1 MSIASRRPVRLPALT
16 LTLALTS
23 ITTVHAEDHWTLYD
37 SGTSPPAD
45 RRSAEVPQTP
55 AVVAR
60 NAGDPATRNDASVGK
75 PDTLGADGR
84 LDEVY
89 REMFQPGSPWWSAK

>member
-1 MSIASRRPVRLPALT
+1 MSIASRRLGRLPVLT

-23 ITTVHAEDHWTLYD
+23 IATTHAEDHWTVYD
-37 SGTSPPAD
+37 SGALPPANAAS
-45 RRSAEVPQTP
+45 RQALQAP